1 MEGLAA
7 TTSGVNTM
15 KRYSRKIYL
24 VSLVEASTS
33 TPLIAFTTAELARNY
48 IEEKTKANKELVFY
62 TEELVLRGWK
72 E

>member
-33 TPLIAFTTAELARNY
+33 TPLIAFTTAELARHY
-48 IEEKTKANKELVFY
+48 IEEKTKANKELVCY